1 MKRSLLTILAFI
13 FVTHL
18 VYSRTPRKDEAK
30 LAIDYLERNFATYDK
45 IQKYIWDASE
55 PAFQEYKSS
64 DILSSHLR
72 GEGFDVTL
80 GVASMPTA
88 FVARYGKG
96 RPVIGILA
104 EYDALPGLSQD
115 TIPFRSPRPGKKFG
129 HGCGHNLIG
138 TASVASA
145 VALSRWLKSS
155 GTEGTIIV
163 YGTPGEEGGSG
174 KAYMAREGLFSMADI
189 VFDWHPGRRQYVYS
203 NKWLAMVSVVYRFYG
218 KSAHASAHPD
228 DGRSA
233 LDAVE
238 SMDFM
243 TNLMREHIPDG
254 CKLHYV
260 IVDGG
265 VAPNVVP
272 EYASVKYNL
281 RARDTKTLLNLIAW
295 VGDIADAAALGTQTR
310 VEKEILSGSHE
321 KIINRTLSVILQK
334 NLEMVGTPVWDER
347 ETAFVKQIHDSF
359 NSSVPFE
366 NHTIVQPLAEEQP
379 YGSGGSS
386 DVGDVSW
393 IVPEAGFEIQ
403 TFAPA
408 SGGHTWANV
417 AVAGTSIG
425 TKSLIAG
432 AKVLVSSC
440 IDVFINPDIVTKAKA
455 ELENKRGKDYTY
467 SSLLGNR
474 LPSLDMYQK
483 D

>member
-1 MKRSLLTILAFI
+1 MKRSFFTIIAFVLVI
-13 FVTHL
+13 HS
-18 VYSRTPRKDEAK
+18 VYSRTTRENNAQ
-30 LAIDYLERNFATYDK
+30 LAIDYLDRNFATYDR

-55 PAFQEYKSS
+55 PAFREYKSS

-72 GEGFDVTL
+72 NEGFDVTL

-88 FVARYGKG
+88 FVAKYGNG

-115 TIPFRSPRPGKKFG
+115 TIPIRSPRPEKKFG

-138 TASVASA
+138 TAAVASA
-145 VALSRWLKSS
+145 VSLSRWLKASAMQ
-155 GTEGTIIV
+155 GTVIV
-163 YGTPGEEGGSG
+163 YGTSAEEGGSG
-174 KAYMAREGLFSMADI
+174 KAYMAREGLFSKADV

-218 KSAHASAHPD
+218 KSAHASAHPS

-243 TNLMREHIPDG
+243 TNLMREHIPEG

-265 VAPNVVP
+265 VAPNIVP
-272 EYASVKYNL
+272 EYACVKYNL
-281 RARDTKTLLNLIAW
+281 RARDTKTLLELVAW

-321 KIINRTLSVILQK
+321 KLINRTLSVILQK
-334 NLEMVGTPVWDER
+334 NLEKVGTPVWDDT
-347 ETAFVKQIHDSF
+347 ETAFVKKIHDSF
-359 NSSVPFE
+359 NSNVPFE
-366 NHTIVQPLAEEQP
+366 NHTVVQPLALEQP

-393 IVPEAGFEIQ
+393 IVPQAGFEIQ
-403 TFAPA
+403 TFAP
-408 SGGHTWANV
+408 SSSGHTWANA
-417 AVAGTSIG
+417 AVAGTTIG
-425 TKSLIAG
+425 TKGLIAA
-432 AKVLVSSC
+432 AKVLTLSC
-440 IDVFINPDIVTKAKA
+440 D
-455 ELENKRGKDYTY
+455 E
-467 SSLLGNR
+467 
-474 LPSLDMYQK
+474 
-483 D
+483 